1 MSISC
6 VSDIDCSNY
15 EICKDLTCTHKD
27 LFPDV
32 LPIEIGAFFL
42 IFIFSIITTVAGIG
56 GGVIFLP
63 ILMIMFNFTPQEAAP
78 ISITMV
84 FLILLLRNLL
94 SLRQRHP
101 IRDKPII
108 NYEIALVFSPSNIIG
123 NIFGA
128 IINVVSATWLIL
140 IFLIIIMVVNAFVTG
155 KKAIELRKAT
165 SQQKKT
171 KTNLTKESE
180 QYLQK
185 MQLFIENQNQN
196 TENNNGS
203 PKNNNGEIE
212 LAIKKDDN
220 DKEDKNEKQLK
231 LIEVRNDSFMF
242 YRLPLEEAGIL
253 NVEKVKETSGNLKK
267 ILQKES
273 RFMDYEKVF
282 LLFLN
287 LGVLVLFNLF
297 RGNKNLNSIVGI
309 EYCGAGFWVFQF
321 LYIPF
326 GILFLG
332 LVLKILSIENKK
344 KIEAGYIFHKS
355 DLKWSTKT
363 CLQIS
368 LNGILVGIVSSLLG
382 IGGAIISSPML
393 LKLGVETQEA
403 SFTASF
409 MALFSSIVSVIV
421 YLIIGKIR
429 WDYAGFCG
437 GLGLIA
443 MVFGLEVILK
453 FLKKRN
459 MMYVIVFTLV
469 FMIFVSF
476 GLNLYSNIDQLINK
490 ESSRVFHPYC

>member
-1 MSISC
+1 
-6 VSDIDCSNY
+6 
-15 EICKDLTCTHKD
+15 
-27 LFPDV
+27 
-32 LPIEIGAFFL
+32 
-42 IFIFSIITTVAGIG
+42 
-56 GGVIFLP
+56 
-63 ILMIMFNFTPQEAAP
+63 
-78 ISITMV
+78 
-84 FLILLLRNLL
+84 
-94 SLRQRHP
+94 
-101 IRDKPII
+101 
-108 NYEIALVFSPSNIIG
+108 
-123 NIFGA
+123 
-128 IINVVSATWLIL
+128 
-140 IFLIIIMVVNAFVTG
+140 MVVNAYVTG
-155 KKAIELRKAT
+155 KKAIELKKAT
-165 SQQKKT
+165 SQQKKNA

-185 MQLFIENQNQN
+185 MQLFIESRNQN
-196 TENNNGS
+196 TENNNDGS

-212 LAIKKDDN
+212 LVIKKNDN
-220 DKEDKNEKQLK
+220 GNEEKNEKDLK
-231 LIEVRNDSFMF
+231 LIEVNNGSFMF
-242 YRLPLEEAGIL
+242 YRLPLEEAAAL
-253 NVEKVKETSGNLKK
+253 NIERVKETSAHLKK
-267 ILQKES
+267 ILQKER

-297 RGNKNLNSIVGI
+297 RGNKNLGSIVGL

-332 LVLKILSIENKK
+332 LVLKILLIENRKK
-344 KIEAGYIFHKS
+344 VEAGYIFHKS
-355 DLKWSTKT
+355 DLKWGIKT

-393 LKLGVETQEA
+393 LKLGVETQES

-490 ESSRVFHPYC
+490 DSSRVFHPYC